1 MTQPTP
7 QTRAVR
13 AGVNTDPVHGA
24 VVPPIHLSST
34 YSFESFDTPR
44 EFDYSRSGNPTRS
57 LLAQALAELEGGF
70 GAVVTASGMAAVATC
85 LHALVPAGGRLVAP
99 YDCYGGS
106 WRLFDA
112 LARRGSF
119 DLELVELEDPAR
131 AAAAIRDGVDLL
143 WLETPSN
150 PLLRISDIATLSQ
163 AAHAVGAVVV
173 ADNTFSSPVVQR
185 PLALGAD
192 VVVHSTTKYI
202 NGHSDVVAGVIVAA
216 SQAHHAELAWWANSL
231 GATGGAFDSYL
242 TLRGLRT
249 LHLRMAEA
257 QRNAAAVV
265 DLLRGHPAVARVHYP
280 GLADHPGHALAATQ
294 QDGFGA
300 IVTFELVD
308 AEAVPALL
316 DGLNYFC
323 LAESLGGVESLIAHP
338 ATMTHAAMTPQVQAA
353 AGITPGLLRLS
364 LGIEDAADLV
374 ADLAAGLERAS
385 R

>member
-1 MTQPTP
+1 
-7 QTRAVR
+7 
-13 AGVNTDPVHGA
+13 
-24 VVPPIHLSST
+24 
-34 YSFESFDTPR
+34 
-44 EFDYSRSGNPTRS
+44 
-57 LLAQALAELEGGF
+57 
-70 GAVVTASGMAAVATC
+70 
-85 LHALVPAGGRLVAP
+85 
-99 YDCYGGS
+99 
-106 WRLFDA
+106 
-112 LARRGSF
+112 
-119 DLELVELEDPAR
+119 
-131 AAAAIRDGVDLL
+131 
-143 WLETPSN
+143 
-150 PLLRISDIATLSQ
+150 
-163 AAHAVGAVVV
+163 
-173 ADNTFSSPVVQR
+173 
-185 PLALGAD
+185 
-192 VVVHSTTKYI
+192 
-202 NGHSDVVAGVIVAA
+202 
-216 SQAHHAELAWWANSL
+216 
-231 GATGGAFDSYL
+231 SYL

-265 DLLRGHPAVARVHYP
+265 DLLRGHPAVARVHSP
-280 GLADHPGHALAATQ
+280 GLADHPGHALADAQ

-385 R
+385 Q